1 MPTYPSPSNPRVLRL
16 PALLALAVILQTI
29 FSPPPARAQEAP
41 TSPTQKSPDS
51 SATQSQAE
59 AGTTQGPPGNPT
71 TLKVR
76 VNVVTVPVVV
86 RDSSGHAIGNL
97 QKENFEIFD
106 NRKPQEIT
114 QFTIEGGDHADRNSS
129 QSPGAQSVKKNVIPD
144 RFTALLFDDVHANFG
159 NLPQLQAAGSRFVAK
174 GLSREERLGIFTT
187 SGKVTVDFTD
197 DRVALQAGLGKVR
210 PNPLPGSRGNS
221 CPTLTHY
228 SANLIVNRHDS
239 ATTQAAIGEVSGE
252 CGVKDPKLAAE
263 MVKAAAERILTLGDT
278 ETNLALKALS
288 DVVSR
293 LSTLPGQRTIAI
305 ASPSFLV
312 SDSEHRENKIIDH
325 AVRSHVII
333 STLDTRGVYTEENQI
348 ADENVLSEFADGTGG
363 NFFHNNNDLDEGLH
377 RVASPPEFIYQ
388 LGFYPKDLQ
397 EDGKYHH
404 LKVKIVGIDKLSVSA
419 REGYFASTAMADSKQ
434 AENSAITEA
443 LYSQTEIRD
452 LPIRIQT
459 QFVRDDKP
467 IAKLSVRTFVD
478 LQDLPHRQTDGKN
491 TNELRM
497 VAAIFDHNGKYIG
510 AIDRKVAVQWSD
522 DRAGTQTAAIFSFLL
537 DFGAYRVRL
546 VARDAES
553 KRLFAQASVI
563 QIP

>member
-1 MPTYPSPSNPRVLRL
+1 MQIYFSPSNARVLL
-16 PALLALAVILQTI
+16 VPVLLSFAVLLQTI
-29 FSPPPARAQEAP
+29 FSPSPAPAQDAP
-41 TSPTQKSPDS
+41 ASPTNNSPDS
-51 SATQSQAE
+51 FSTQPQAR
-59 AGTTQGPPGNPT
+59 ADSGQRPPGSPT

-76 VNVVTVPVVV
+76 VNVVSVPVVV
-86 RDSSGHAIGNL
+86 RDSSGHAVGNL

-114 QFTIEGGDHADRNSS
+114 QFTIERVDHTDRNLS
-129 QSPGAQSVKKNVIPD
+129 QSLAAQGFQKNVIPD
-144 RFTALLFDDVHANFG
+144 KFTALLFDDVHGNFG
-159 NLPQLQAAGSRFVAK
+159 NLPQLQAAGSRFVAT

-197 DRVALQAGLGKVR
+197 DRAALQAGLRKLR

-228 SANLIVNRHDS
+228 SANLIVNRHDA
-239 ATTQAAIGEVSGE
+239 ATTQAALGEVSGE
-252 CGVKDPKLAAE
+252 CGVKDPKVATA
-263 MVKAAAERILTLGDT
+263 MVRAAADRILALGDM
-278 ETNLALKALS
+278 ETNLALKTLS

-293 LSTLPGQRTIAI
+293 LSTLPGQRTIAL

-312 SDSEHRENKIIDH
+312 SDSAHRENLVIDR

-333 STLDTRGVYTEENQI
+333 STLDTRGVYTEGSEI

-363 NFFHNNNDLDEGLH
+363 NFFRNNNDLDEGLR
-377 RVASPPEFIYQ
+377 RVASPPEFVYQ

-419 REGYFASTAMADSKQ
+419 REGYFAPTAMTDSKQ

-443 LYSQTEIRD
+443 LYSQTEIHD

-497 VAAIFDHNGKYIG
+497 VAAIFDRNGKYIG
-510 AIDRKVAVQWSD
+510 AIDRKVMVQWSD
-522 DRAGTQTAAIFSFLL
+522 DKAGTQTAATFSFLL
-537 DFGAYRVRL
+537 DFGAYRIRL

>member
-1 MPTYPSPSNPRVLRL
+1 MHIYFSPSNARVLL
-16 PALLALAVILQTI
+16 VPVLLALVLQTI
-29 FSPPPARAQEAP
+29 FSPPPFPAQDVPALPSE
-41 TSPTQKSPDS
+41 KSPDS
-51 SATQSQAE
+51 SSTRPQA
-59 AGTTQGPPGNPT
+59 AADTGQRPPGSPT

-76 VNVVTVPVVV
+76 VNVVSVPVVV
-86 RDSSGHAIGNL
+86 RDSSGHAVGNL

-114 QFTIEGGDHADRNSS
+114 QFTIERVDHTDRNSS
-129 QSPGAQSVKKNVIPD
+129 QSPAAQGVKKNVIPD
-144 RFTALLFDDVHANFG
+144 KFTALLFDDVHGNFG

-197 DRVALQAGLGKVR
+197 DRAALQAGLRKLR

-228 SANLIVNRHDS
+228 SANQIVNRHNS

-252 CGVKDPKLAAE
+252 CGVKDPKVAIA
-263 MVKAAAERILTLGDT
+263 MVTAAADRILALGDM
-278 ETNLALKALS
+278 ETNLALKTLS

-293 LSTLPGQRTIAI
+293 LSTLPGQRTIAL

-312 SDSEHRENKIIDH
+312 SDSEHRENLVIDR

-333 STLDTRGVYTEENQI
+333 STLDTRGVYTEESEI

-363 NFFHNNNDLDEGLH
+363 NFFHNNNDLDEGLR
-377 RVASPPEFIYQ
+377 RVAFPPEFVYQ

-419 REGYFASTAMADSKQ
+419 REGYFAPTSTADSKQ

-497 VAAIFDHNGKYIG
+497 VAAIFDRNGKYIG

-522 DRAGTQTAAIFSFLL
+522 DKAGTQTAATFSFLL